1 MFQGGFGHIFRNFGR
16 YHSRSKAR
24 IAFGKG
30 RRLRTS
36 KVKYHCIAKT
46 QGKKPV
52 MSTSDNGDFDPDDL
66 AELSAVFSGIIRDAD
81 QGYVMEFL
89 ISRADAKEIIA
100 VWNAARKG
108 DQLSLALCLHEF
120 GKIVTELERA
130 VKRDDD

>member
-1 MFQGGFGHIFRNFGR
+1 MFGKRFGHILRNVGR
-16 YHSRSKAR
+16 YHSRSKRRATL
-24 IAFGKG
+24 GKG

-36 KVKYHCIAKT
+36 QIRYKSLT
-46 QGKKPV
+46 QTPRRKPV
-52 MSTSDNGDFDPDDL
+52 MSTPNNGDFDPDDL